1 MTIADKFLEKEKKE
15 KEQQDQIRLNYA
27 KNLGLR
33 LNEALLDVAFIQK
46 VTPLLEQYGA
56 VQFSDVG
63 CLCQEGC
70 CSAKEAIDFW
80 NKEGVHVKLGITSG
94 LSVKPNPDFLF
105 RSYPNVTVYSNN

>member
-70 CSAKEAIDFW
+70 CSAKKRFS
-80 NKEGVHVKLGITSG
+80 NL
-94 LSVKPNPDFLF
+94 LS
-105 RSYPNVTVYSNN
+105 RSYRFLEQRRCAR